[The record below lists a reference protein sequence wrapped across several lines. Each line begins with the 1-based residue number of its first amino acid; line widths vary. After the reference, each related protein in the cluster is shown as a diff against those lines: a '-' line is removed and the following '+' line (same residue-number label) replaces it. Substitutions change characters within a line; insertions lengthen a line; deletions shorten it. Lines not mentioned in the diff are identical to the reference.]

1 MKNSDL
7 IRAFKENPKRLM
19 EIVKEVKRRRN
30 IEELERV
37 WELDDNEWL
46 EIEEPKDPIESGEFD
61 IDNDSLEVNE

>member
-1 MKNSDL
+1 MENSDL
-7 IRAFKENPKRLM
+7 IRAFRENPKRLM

>member
-1 MKNSDL
+1 MENSDL

-46 EIEEPKDPIESGEFD
+46 EIEWPEDPIESGKFD
-61 IDNDSLEVNE
+61 IDNDSLEINE

>member
-1 MKNSDL
+1 MENSDL
-7 IRAFKENPKRLM
+7 IRAFRENPKRLM

-46 EIEEPKDPIESGEFD
+46 EIEELKDPIESGEFD
-61 IDNDSLEVNE
+61 IDNDSLEVDE

>member
-1 MKNSDL
+1 MENSDL
-7 IRAFKENPKRLM
+7 IRAFKENPKRLI

-46 EIEEPKDPIESGEFD
+46 EIEWPEDPIESGKFD
-61 IDNDSLEVNE
+61 IDNDSLEINE

>member
-1 MKNSDL
+1 MENSDL

-46 EIEEPKDPIESGEFD
+46 EIEWPEDPIESGEFD

>member
-1 MKNSDL
+1 MENSDL

-46 EIEEPKDPIESGEFD
+46 EIEELKDPIESGEFD
-61 IDNDSLEVNE
+61 IDNDSLEVDE

>member
-1 MKNSDL
+1 MENSDL
-7 IRAFKENPKRLM
+7 IRALKENPKRLM

-46 EIEEPKDPIESGEFD
+46 EIEWPEDPIESGKFD
-61 IDNDSLEVNE
+61 IDNDSLEINE

>member
-1 MKNSDL
+1 MRYNIQK
-7 IRAFKENPKRLM
+7 
-19 EIVKEVKRRRN
+19 

>member
-1 MKNSDL
+1 MENSDL
-7 IRAFKENPKRLM
+7 IRAFRENPKRLM

-61 IDNDSLEVNE
+61 IDNDSLEVDE

>member
-1 MKNSDL
+1 MENSDL